1 MRSKSVPLAKDW
13 NTKHFFKRYR
23 IWRGK
28 SPVLHS
34 KGPVQTEVPV
44 ARWCRPSCKLQFPE
58 TSRWCH
64 QSIKLCNSHPD
75 VAMVPLWN
83 ECAPFRI
90 QHMFQPS
97 QTKYVEHFEKNYF
110 IRCCTWVWK
119 YQGSELIILPQPQK
133 QHAFHK
139 LHWKPW
145 LKTLMQWLHSRC
157 QSCIQFHIAKPS
169 PFK

>member
-23 IWRGK
+23 IWKGK

-90 QHMFQPS
+90 QLCFSHLKQNTLNISRRITLFAAALGFESIKAVNWLFYPNHRSSM
-97 QTKYVEHFEKNYF
+97 HFTSF
-110 IRCCTWVWK
+110 I
-119 YQGSELIILPQPQK
+119 GS
-133 QHAFHK
+133 
-139 LHWKPW
+139 
-145 LKTLMQWLHSRC
+145 RD
-157 QSCIQFHIAKPS
+157 
-169 PFK
+169 